1 MNMDLKE
8 LLGDELYAQVDAK
21 IAEVNGADD
30 RKENPVKFVDLSE
43 GAYVSKEKYTGL
55 KTEADGYKKQLT
67 EANTTIESYKEM
79 DIEGIKKSAD
89 EWKQKYETDTAA
101 LNQQI
106 ETQKRTFA
114 AEKYLDGQK
123 IKSPLARK
131 SILSDFM
138 AQNLEFKDGTFV
150 GADDYMKKMRE
161 QYPNDFENKQK
172 VEPPQKKTWVRGTSG
187 TYKPG
192 VVDSEES
199 YLKQKYGAGVSVQNV
214 GKDQSSI
221 DRIGAGTAG
230 TGNVVIASN
239 ILEQMA
245 NDPEKAAYYEK
256 KIQEHFDS
264 LPQTEAFMAAVGHK
278 ITSCGVVVHED
289 GTVTYY
295 LSGEESPEKK
305 AKVEAE
311 QKEKQEK
318 KAARHQENLK
328 RSQEAAEKR
337 RQEMKIA
344 YRKQTMEEMLANRTM
359 DAGRVT
365 YTSTSAVMG
374 SAIEAYEKNIMDVAG
389 ILK

>member
-1 MNMDLKE
+1 M
-8 LLGDELYAQVDAK
+8 
-21 IAEVNGADD
+21 
-30 RKENPVKFVDLSE
+30 
-43 GAYVSKEKYTGL
+43 
-55 KTEADGYKKQLT
+55 
-67 EANTTIESYKEM
+67 
-79 DIEGIKKSAD
+79 
-89 EWKQKYETDTAA
+89 
-101 LNQQI
+101 
-106 ETQKRTFA
+106 
-114 AEKYLDGQK
+114 
-123 IKSPLARK
+123 
-131 SILSDFM
+131 SILGVSGALAGVYQYANK
-138 AQNLEFKDGTFV
+138 AQKTSANKAGFTEQLQKTG
-150 GADDYMKKMRE
+150 GAGIS
-161 QYPNDFENKQK
+161 
-172 VEPPQKKTWVRGTSG
+172 KTDAYT
-187 TYKPG
+187 
-192 VVDSEES
+192 E

-311 QKEKQEK
+311 QKAKQEK
-318 KAARHQENLK
+318 KAARRQENLK

-337 RQEMKIA
+337 RQEMEIA
-344 YRKQTMEEMLANRTM
+344 YRKQTMEEMLASRTM

-374 SAIEAYEKNIMDVAG
+374 SAIAAYEKNIMDVAG

>member
-1 MNMDLKE
+1 M
-8 LLGDELYAQVDAK
+8 
-21 IAEVNGADD
+21 
-30 RKENPVKFVDLSE
+30 
-43 GAYVSKEKYTGL
+43 
-55 KTEADGYKKQLT
+55 
-67 EANTTIESYKEM
+67 
-79 DIEGIKKSAD
+79 
-89 EWKQKYETDTAA
+89 
-101 LNQQI
+101 
-106 ETQKRTFA
+106 
-114 AEKYLDGQK
+114 
-123 IKSPLARK
+123 
-131 SILSDFM
+131 SILGVSGALAGVYQYANK
-138 AQNLEFKDGTFV
+138 AQKT
-150 GADDYMKKMRE
+150 A
-161 QYPNDFENKQK
+161 ENKAGFTEQLQK
-172 VEPPQKKTWVRGTSG
+172 TGGAGISKTDAYT
-187 TYKPG
+187 
-192 VVDSEES
+192 E
-199 YLKQKYGAGVSVQNV
+199 YLKQKYGAGASVQNV

-311 QKEKQEK
+311 QKAKQEK

-337 RQEMKIA
+337 RQEMEIA

-374 SAIEAYEKNIMDVAG
+374 SAITAYEANALIRIFWDKRR
-389 ILK
+389 